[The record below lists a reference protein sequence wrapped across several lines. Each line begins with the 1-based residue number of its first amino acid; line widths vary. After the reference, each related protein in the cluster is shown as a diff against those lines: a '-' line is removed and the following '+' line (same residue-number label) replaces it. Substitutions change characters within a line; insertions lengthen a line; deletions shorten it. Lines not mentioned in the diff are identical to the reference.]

1 MEYKDKV
8 FFDKCVIDIVTN
20 IDMSGLSFDVSSAN
34 FYYPDRSG
42 VCADGSYMI
51 YFKFF
56 LMGDISKVF
65 ADLRP
70 AVAHELTHAYVD
82 YTMNPNKLM
91 KDKSVGGIDRNFDK
105 EFLHGSAATNDP
117 DIKLIYNILY
127 FTEKDEM
134 NAMQSELW
142 SELLRGRSMIRTSTG
157 ANELLKRTEVYKRM
171 ERNENCL
178 HELHYITD
186 EESQDKILDFFNSV
200 FHSSATDYQRMLTK
214 IDVIWVRARNRI
226 INCACK
232 YIGYFQD
239 VKDTYGY
246 IPS

>member
-1 MEYKDKV
+1 M
-8 FFDKCVIDIVTN
+8 IDVVAN
-20 IDMSGLSFDVSSAN
+20 IDMSGNSFDVSSAN

-42 VCADGSYMI
+42 VCENGSYMI

-56 LMGDISKVF
+56 LMGDISKVLE
-65 ADLRP
+65 DLRP
-70 AVAHELTHAYVD
+70 AAAHELTHAYVD
-82 YTMNPNKLM
+82 YNTHPDESM
-91 KDKSVGGIDRNFDK
+91 KDKSVGGIGRKFDRNF
-105 EFLHGSAATNDP
+105 LHGAAATDDP

-127 FTEKDEM
+127 FTEKDEI

-142 SELLRGRSMIRTSTG
+142 TELLRGRSMIGTSMG

-171 ERNENCL
+171 ELNENRL
-178 HELHYITD
+178 HKLHNVTD
-186 EESQDKILDFFNSV
+186 KESQGKILNFFNSV
-200 FHSSATDYQRMLTK
+200 FHSSVPDYRRMLMK
-214 IDVIWVRARNRI
+214 VDVMWTRARNRI
-226 INCACK
+226 MNCACK